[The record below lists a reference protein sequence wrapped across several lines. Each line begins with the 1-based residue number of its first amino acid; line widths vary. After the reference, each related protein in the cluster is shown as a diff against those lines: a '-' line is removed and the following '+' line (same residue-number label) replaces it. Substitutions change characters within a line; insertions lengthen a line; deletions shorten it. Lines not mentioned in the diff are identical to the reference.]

1 MGLEL
6 VPNVALVRDPGRVPD
21 RVEVAAQSRALGE
34 GERTI
39 YYVPMGWKAA
49 GDQPPVEN
57 SGKVTARYLAARYL
71 AARSLTL
78 AAWTAGD
85 SEPVRGWF
93 ASRKARGVDVF

>member
-6 VPNVALVRDPGRVPD
+6 VLNVALVRDPGRVPD

-34 GERTI
+34 GERTT
-39 YYVPMGWKAA
+39 YYVPMGRNAA

-57 SGKVTARYLAARYL
+57 SGKVTARSL

-78 AAWTAGD
+78 VAWAAGD
-85 SEPVRGWF
+85 AEPVRGWF
-93 ASRKARGVDVF
+93 ASRKARGVDAF

>member
-6 VPNVALVRDPGRVPD
+6 APNVALVRDPGRVPD

-34 GERTI
+34 RTT
-39 YYVPMGWKAA
+39 YYVPMGRNAA

-57 SGKVTARYLAARYL
+57 SGKVTARYLAAR
-71 AARSLTL
+71 SLTR
-78 AAWTAGD
+78 AAWRAGD

-93 ASRKARGVDVF
+93 ASRKARGVDAF